1 VFRDFK
7 ILDTYTIES
16 SCFGFEVKGTD
27 QNNFFLEPKMM
38 QFSASNL
45 LTFGEHLLQG
55 LAKHLA
61 VEVTELDLN
70 TVVSGFKID
79 SDFSLG

>member
-1 VFRDFK
+1 MFRDFK

-16 SCFGFEVKGTD
+16 SCFGFEVKGPD
-27 QNNFFLEPKMM
+27 QNNFLLESKIM
-38 QFSASNL
+38 QFSAYQL

-61 VEVTELDLN
+61 VEVNELDLN
-70 TVVSGFKID
+70 TVVSGFKIA